1 MSTATDTLFEI
12 RQNLILAS
20 EGLESIGISMACG
33 AEDEREGLA
42 HAVTVLARY
51 GLDQCT
57 RLEHMEVELRRQG
70 D

>member
-1 MSTATDTLFEI
+1 MSTTTDTLNDI
-12 RQNLILAS
+12 RQNLILTAEAMES
-20 EGLESIGISMACG
+20 VGLSIACAPDG
-33 AEDEREGLA
+33 EREGLA